1 MDSKWY
7 KVFLWNVS
15 TTSLCFFFFLQS
27 RVKVNKEGTSASWL
41 YLSKF
46 VSKLTHLKKT
56 NDTLYR
62 DIHKINSTKLLP

>member
-15 TTSLCFFFFLQS
+15 TTSLCFFFFYK
-27 RVKVNKEGTSASWL
+27 VKVNKEGTSASWL

-46 VSKLTHLKKT
+46 VSKLIHLKKT
-56 NDTLYR
+56 NDTLYKEIYTR
-62 DIHKINSTKLLP
+62 